1 MKKTTL
7 LCILIV
13 AAVAIVSSGSVLA
26 DQIERDA
33 ERKGTVNVNGVFN
46 GSLDGEIWVGGKK
59 VVITRKTA
67 LHSVEDG
74 RVKRGYHVIRRPVYV
89 SGVME
94 SDGVIRATMVVVRAP
109 APSKLPAPTRV
120 DPDEG
125 S

>member
-1 MKKTTL
+1 
-7 LCILIV
+7 V
-13 AAVAIVSSGSVLA
+13 
-26 DQIERDA
+26 D
-33 ERKGTVNVNGVFN
+33 GTR
-46 GSLDGEIWVGGKK
+46 

-74 RVKRGYHVIRRPVYV
+74 RVKRGYHVIRRPVYI

-94 SDGVIRATMVVVRAP
+94 RNGIIRATMVVVRAP
-109 APSKLPAPTRV
+109 APSKRPAPTRV

>member
-7 LCILIV
+7 LCILMF
-13 AAVAIVSSGSVLA
+13 AAVAIVSNGSVRA
-26 DQIERDA
+26 DQVERDA
-33 ERKGTVNVNGVFN
+33 ERRSTVTINGVFS
-46 GSLDGEIWVGGKK
+46 GSLEGEIWVEGKR

-67 LHSVEDG
+67 LYSVEDG
-74 RVKRGYHVIRRPVYV
+74 SVKRGYRVVRRPVYI
-89 SGVME
+89 SGEMGRN
-94 SDGVIRATMVVVRAP
+94 GVIRATMVVVRAP

>member
-7 LCILIV
+7 LCLI
-13 AAVAIVSSGSVLA
+13 AAVAMVSSGSA
-26 DQIERDA
+26 RAGQIEREA
-33 ERKGTVNVNGVFN
+33 ERKSTVTVNGVFS
-46 GSLDGEIWVGGKK
+46 GSLEGEIWVDGTR

-74 RVKRGYHVIRRPVYV
+74 RVKRGYHVIRRPVYI

-94 SDGVIRATMVVVRAP
+94 RNGIIRATMVIVRAP